1 MIPMRHNRRVPSKSL
16 FFIAAL
22 LFCAPL
28 ASQQPAAVGV
38 FDGHGDIGTLL
49 TPGSASEESGTYTIN
64 ASGENMWAAA
74 DALHFVWKKVAGGDV
89 SLAADIAFATTTGN
103 AHKKGVLMIRQSLDA
118 DSAYCD
124 AALHLDGLTSLQ
136 CRERKGGPTYE
147 IRQAILSPTKRLRL
161 EKRGAD
167 FYVSTAGAGEDLHF
181 SGGSA
186 RVPFEGAFYVG
197 IGVCAH
203 DKNAVERVLFSNVAI
218 ASPEAAVLHSTVEI
232 APIRGD
238 RRAIYTSMDRMKSA
252 TWSADGKSV
261 VFLSGDK
268 TLSVLATGGVAASAV
283 VDKPKTSLFVAKR
296 RGRMQIYRQTA
307 GGGGKAWLTK
317 SAGNNENPVLSADG
331 ASILFD
337 SDRSGT
343 RQVWRMA
350 LDGSKQEQLTDD
362 GMRNWQPHLSPD
374 GTRVAMLSSSGA
386 AGDQMQLRVLT
397 LADKKIAVLA
407 SVEGGAMD
415 AGPWSPDSRMLV
427 FVSFQGL
434 PR

>member
-1 MIPMRHNRRVPSKSL
+1 MPYNHAVPIKILALSV
-16 FFIAAL
+16 AL
-22 LFCAPL
+22 LLCAPL
-28 ASQQPAAVGV
+28 ASQEPQAVGV
-38 FDGHGDIGTLL
+38 FDGHNDIGTVL
-49 TPGSASEESGTYTIN
+49 TPGTADHANGTYTLN

-74 DALHFVWKKVAGGDV
+74 DALHFVWKKVASGDV
-89 SLAADIAFATTTGN
+89 TLAADIAFATATGN
-103 AHKKGVLMIRQSLDA
+103 AHKKGVLMMIRQSLDA

-181 SGGSA
+181 TGGSA
-186 RVPFEGAFYVG
+186 RVPIEGAYYVG

-218 ASPEAAVLHSTVEI
+218 ASPEGAVRHSTVEI

-238 RRAIYTSMDRMKSA
+238 RRAIYTSMDRMNSA

-261 VFLSGDK
+261 VFLAGDK
-268 TLSVLATGGVAASAV
+268 TLSVLATGGAAMPVV
-283 VDKPKTSLFVAKR
+283 VDKSKTDLFVAKR
-296 RGRMQIYRQTA
+296 RGRMQIYRQT
-307 GGGGKAWLTK
+307 GGGKTWLTK
-317 SAGNNENPVLSADG
+317 GTGNNQNPVLSAAG

-374 GTRVAMLSSSGA
+374 ATRVAMLSSSGSA
-386 AGDQMQLRVLT
+386 AGAQMQLRVLT

-407 SVEGGAMD
+407 SVLEGSMD

-434 PR
+434 AR